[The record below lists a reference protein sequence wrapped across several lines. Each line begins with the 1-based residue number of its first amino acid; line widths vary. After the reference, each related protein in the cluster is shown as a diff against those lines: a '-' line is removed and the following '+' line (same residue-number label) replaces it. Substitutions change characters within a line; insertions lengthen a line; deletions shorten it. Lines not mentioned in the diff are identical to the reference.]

1 MNERIRELAEQAR
14 VQDRGYFIYQYGG
27 PTGHQSVEK
36 AIDLEKFAELIVRDI
51 HAYVDGLDTAQI
63 ISRGILKRFG
73 VEEQVQDSKELHTC
87 PYREE
92 IHNDYESLC
101 DCNEEQQHQCAMDI

>member
-1 MNERIRELAEQAR
+1 MNERIRLLADEAAK
-14 VQDRGYFIYQYGG
+14 FSAIMAL
-27 PTGHQSVEK
+27 PTGESGDKLFV
-36 AIDLEKFAELIVRDI
+36 EKFAELIVADVLDEVLQ
-51 HAYVDGLDTAQI
+51 AMDDGMDVYDTVA
-63 ISRGILKRFG
+63 SKFG

-101 DCNEEQQHQCAMDI
+101 DCDEEQQHQCAMDI

>member
-36 AIDLEKFAELIVRDI
+36 AIDLEKFAQMIVRECVEICKKQEYKYWRSSEEDQWTPI
-51 HAYVDGLDTAQI
+51 DSANAIQEH
-63 ISRGILKRFG
+63 FG
-73 VEEQVQDSKELHTC
+73 VGE
-87 PYREE
+87 
-92 IHNDYESLC
+92 
-101 DCNEEQQHQCAMDI
+101 

>member
-1 MNERIRELAEQAR
+1 MNERIKELAEQAGMIIGDASNFDMAKFMPKE
-14 VQDRGYFIYQYGG
+14 V
-27 PTGHQSVEK
+27 
-36 AIDLEKFAELIVRDI
+36 KFAELIVAECAYIAARAQDENMGWDI
-51 HAYVDGLDTAQI
+51 SGI
-63 ISRGILKRFG
+63 IKEHFG

-101 DCNEEQQHQCAMDI
+101 DCDEEQQHQCAMDI